1 MQMIIPAC
9 IPVADLKHYFGTL
22 ALVAA
27 LCAMLKYVCNK
38 MYLSRKTLAIKRVFY
53 YKQMT
58 TKHPRLI
65 NMTSQQTPVDF
76 AAPQHTTS
84 TLLIIDVVES
94 VRLMEANEEDAV
106 RRWRNLVQLVVR
118 DVLPQYSGRLLKSLG
133 DGLMLEF
140 AAPRPAVH
148 AALHIQQL
156 CHAAHHGV
164 PPQQRVQLRAGIH
177 TCNYVTDAHDIYG
190 ADVNLAVR
198 LTTLAGPGEIIVS
211 APVRDQLTPALDG
224 DIEDLGDCYMK
235 HLVSP
240 VRAYR
245 VGSAG
250 ATPIIEPGSSRPLDL
265 RPTIAVIPFAARGTE
280 PGHALIGEAVADELI
295 AALSKTAELH
305 VISRLSTTAFADRP
319 GRANSEG
326 GSIVGAGN
334 ASALADIRQH
344 LGATY
349 VLSGRCTVIGSNM
362 NLFVE
367 LAEADGGRIVWAD
380 NLKGTVAGL
389 FNPDD
394 DMLSR
399 IVAAVSSAVMK
410 HELGRAQNHALP
422 TLEGYTLLLGAV
434 AMMHHNSPT
443 DFDMA
448 RQMLEHLITRS
459 KRHPVPHAWLAN
471 WHVLRVQQGWAQ
483 DIELEAKLALDCT
496 KQALDCEP
504 NNSLALAVDGFVH
517 TNLLRDTDTGAKRYL
532 AALEANPNDTLA
544 LLLKGTM
551 HAFRG
556 EGDEA
561 VKNTKQAIRLTPLDP
576 LKYFY
581 DSLAATAALSANK
594 YEDAILLAN
603 RSLRANRTHTST
615 IRALAIAQV
624 GLGQLQEAKSTVS
637 RLLELEP
644 SFTAAKFL
652 ARSPSSNFS
661 TGAVWSQ
668 ALISAGLPT

>member
-1 MQMIIPAC
+1 M
-9 IPVADLKHYFGTL
+9 
-22 ALVAA
+22 
-27 LCAMLKYVCNK
+27 CAVLKYVCNK
-38 MYLSRKTLAIKRVFY
+38 MYLNRKTLAKRHVFY

-58 TKHPRLI
+58 TKPPRLI

-76 AAPQHTTS
+76 AAPQHTTA

-94 VRLMEANEEDAV
+94 VRLMEANEQDAV
-106 RRWRNLVQLVVR
+106 RRWQNLVQMVVR
-118 DVLPQYSGRLLKSLG
+118 EVLPQYKGRLLKSLG

-140 AAPRPAVH
+140 ATPRPAVH

-164 PPQQRVQLRAGIH
+164 PPQQRVHLRAGIH
-177 TCNYVTDAHDIYG
+177 TAQYVTDVHDIYG

-250 ATPIIEPGSSRPLDL
+250 AAPIIEPGSSRPLDL
-265 RPTIAVIPFAARGTE
+265 RPTIAVIPFAARGAE

-319 GRANSEG
+319 GRAGGEG
-326 GSIVGAGN
+326 ASALGLGKL
-334 ASALADIRQH
+334 SALADIRQH

-362 NLFVE
+362 SLFVE

-380 NLKGTVAGL
+380 NLKGAVAGL
-389 FNPDD
+389 FNPND

-422 TLEGYTLLLGAV
+422 TLEGYTLLLGAI
-434 AMMHHNSPT
+434 AMMHRTDYH
-443 DFDMA
+443 DFDKA
-448 RQMLEHLITRS
+448 RLMLEHLISRS
-459 KRHPVPHAWLAN
+459 QRHPVPHAWLAK
-471 WHVLRVQQGWAQ
+471 WHVLRVQQGWTT
-483 DIELEAKLALDCT
+483 DIELTSKLALDCS

-504 NNSLALAVDGFVH
+504 NNSLALTVDGFIH
-517 TNLLRDTDTGAKRYL
+517 TNLRRDTETGAKRYA
-532 AALEANPNDTLA
+532 AALDSNPNDTLA

-556 EGDEA
+556 EGLDA
-561 VKNTKQAIRLTPLDP
+561 VENTKHAIKLSPLDP

-581 DSLAATAALSANK
+581 DSLAATAALSANQ
-594 YEDAILLAN
+594 YEDALALAT

-615 IRALAIAQV
+615 IRALAIAHV
-624 GLGQLQEAKSTVS
+624 GLGQIEEAKKIVNM
-637 RLLELEP
+637 LLKLEP
-644 SFTAAKFL
+644 SFTVEKFI
-652 ARSPSSNFS
+652 ARSPSSNFE
-661 TGAVWSQ
+661 TGRIWSQ

>member
-1 MQMIIPAC
+1 MIIPARSATAK
-9 IPVADLKHYFGTL
+9 IQYFGVQKF
-22 ALVAA
+22 VAA
-27 LCAMLKYVCNK
+27 LCAVLKYVCNK
-38 MYLSRKTLAIKRVFY
+38 VYLNRKTLAKKHVFY

-76 AAPQHTTS
+76 AAPQHTTA

-106 RRWRNLVQLVVR
+106 RRWRNLVHLVVR
-118 DVLPQYSGRLLKSLG
+118 DVLPQYGGRLLKSLG

-140 AAPRPAVH
+140 ATSRPAVH

-164 PPQQRVQLRAGIH
+164 PPTQRVQLRAGIH

-235 HLVSP
+235 HLVTP

-250 ATPIIEPGSSRPLDL
+250 AAPIIEPGSSRPLDL
-265 RPTIAVIPFAARGTE
+265 RPTIAVIPFAARGAE

-319 GRANSEG
+319 GRANSESG
-326 GSIVGAGN
+326 GIAGAGN

-349 VLSGRCTVIGSNM
+349 VLSGRCTAIGSNM
-362 NLFVE
+362 SLFVE

-380 NLKGTVAGL
+380 NLKGLVAGL
-389 FNPDD
+389 FNPQD

-422 TLEGYTLLLGAV
+422 TLEGYTLLMGAI
-434 AMMHHNSPT
+434 AMMHRTDYH
-443 DFDMA
+443 DFDKA
-448 RQMLEHLITRS
+448 RLMLEHLISRS
-459 KRHPVPHAWLAN
+459 QRHPVPHAWLAK
-471 WHVLRVQQGWAQ
+471 WHVMKVAQGWTN
-483 DIELEAKLALDCT
+483 DITGETNLALECT
-496 KQALDCEP
+496 KKALDFES
-504 NNSLALAVDGFVH
+504 NNALALTIDGLVH
-517 TNLLRDTDTGAKRYL
+517 TNLKRDIDFASVRYL
-532 AALEANPNDTLA
+532 SAIEANPNESLA
-544 LLLKGTM
+544 WLLKGTM
-551 HAFRG
+551 HAFKG
-556 EGDEA
+556 EGSLA
-561 VKNTKQAIRLTPLDP
+561 VTNTKHALRLSPLDP
-576 LKYFY
+576 FKYYY
-581 DSLAATAALSANK
+581 DSLAATAALSSGDYLN
-594 YEDAILLAN
+594 AIELAKK
-603 RSLRANRTHTST
+603 SLRANKTHTST
-615 IRALAIAQV
+615 LRALVIGYVQSDQLADGKRIASE
-624 GLGQLQEAKSTVS
+624 LKKLEPDFTVS
-637 RLLELEP
+637 
-644 SFTAAKFL
+644 KFL
-652 ARSPSSNFS
+652 ARTP
-661 TGAVWSQ
+661 
-668 ALISAGLPT
+668 SAGSALAEIAADSFRAVGID

>member
-1 MQMIIPAC
+1 M
-9 IPVADLKHYFGTL
+9 
-22 ALVAA
+22 
-27 LCAMLKYVCNK
+27 CAVLKYVCNK
-38 MYLSRKTLAIKRVFY
+38 MYLNRKTLAKRHVFY
-53 YKQMT
+53 YKEMT
-58 TKHPRLI
+58 TKPPRLT

-76 AAPQHTTS
+76 AAPHHTTA
-84 TLLIIDVVES
+84 TLLIINVVES
-94 VRLMEANEEDAV
+94 VRLMEANEQDAV
-106 RRWRNLVQLVVR
+106 RRWQNLVQMVVR
-118 DVLPQYSGRLLKSLG
+118 EVLPQYKGRLLKSLG

-140 AAPRPAVH
+140 ATPRPAVH

-164 PPQQRVQLRAGIH
+164 PPRQRVHLRAGIH
-177 TCNYVTDAHDIYG
+177 TAQYVTDVHDIYG

-250 ATPIIEPGSSRPLDL
+250 AAPIIEPGSSRPLDL
-265 RPTIAVIPFAARGTE
+265 RPTIAVIPFAARGIE

-319 GRANSEG
+319 GRANGEG
-326 GSIVGAGN
+326 ASALGLGKL
-334 ASALADIRQH
+334 SALADIRQH

-362 NLFVE
+362 SLFVE

-380 NLKGTVAGL
+380 NLKGAVAGL
-389 FNPDD
+389 FNPND

-434 AMMHHNSPT
+434 AMMHQSSPH
-443 DFDMA
+443 DFDRP
-448 RQMLEHLITRS
+448 RQMLEHLTERS
-459 KRHPVPHAWLAN
+459 KRHSVPYAWLAN
-471 WHVLRVQQGWAQ
+471 WYVLKVNRGWSDTV
-483 DIELEAKLALDCT
+483 DIDTSKALEFTSKALEI
-496 KQALDCEP
+496 EP
-504 NNSLALAVDGFVH
+504 SNSLALTIDGFAH
-517 TNLLRDTDTGAKRYL
+517 TNLKKDTALGQRRYET
-532 AALEANPNDTLA
+532 ALEANPNESLA
-544 LLLKGTM
+544 WLLKGTM

-556 EGDEA
+556 EGQDA
-561 VKNTKQAIRLTPLDP
+561 VDGTSRALKLSPLDP
-576 LKYFY
+576 LRYFY
-581 DSLAATAALSANK
+581 DSLAATAALANK
-594 YEDAILLAN
+594 DYELALTLAK
-603 RSLRANRTHTST
+603 RSLRSNRMHTST
-615 IRALAIAQV
+615 WRALTVAHV
-624 GLGQLQEAKSTVS
+624 GLGQIDDAIEAGK
-637 RLLELEP
+637 RLLDLDP
-644 SFTAAKFL
+644 NFSVTKFL
-652 ARSPSSNFS
+652 SQSPSANYLIGSE
-661 TGAVWSQ
+661 WSK
-668 ALISAGLPT
+668 ALSLARLPD

>member
-1 MQMIIPAC
+1 
-9 IPVADLKHYFGTL
+9 
-22 ALVAA
+22 
-27 LCAMLKYVCNK
+27 
-38 MYLSRKTLAIKRVFY
+38 
-53 YKQMT
+53 MT
-58 TKHPRLI
+58 TKPQRLT
-65 NMTSQQTPVDF
+65 NMTPQQTTVDF
-76 AAPQHTTS
+76 AALQHTTS

-94 VRLMEANEEDAV
+94 VRLMEADEQDAV
-106 RRWRNLVQLVVR
+106 LRWRKLVQLVVQ

-140 AAPRPAVH
+140 ATPRPAVH

-177 TCNYVTDAHDIYG
+177 TCHYVTDAHDIYG

-211 APVRDQLTPALDG
+211 APVRDQLTPELDG

-250 ATPIIEPGSSRPLDL
+250 AAPIIEPGSSRPLDL
-265 RPTIAVIPFAARGTE
+265 RPTIAVIPFAARGAE

-319 GRANSEG
+319 GRANGDGDG
-326 GSIVGAGN
+326 GIVGTGKL
-334 ASALADIRQH
+334 STLADIRQH

-362 NLFVE
+362 SLFVE

-389 FNPDD
+389 FNPND

-434 AMMHHNSPT
+434 AMMHHSSPH
-443 DFDMA
+443 DFD
-448 RQMLEHLITRS
+448 RPRELLEHLISRS
-459 KRHPVPHAWLAN
+459 GRHPVPHTWLAN
-471 WHVLRVQQGWAQ
+471 WYVLKVHRGWSQDINSDTLKAQ
-483 DIELEAKLALDCT
+483 DCIKRALD
-496 KQALDCEP
+496 LES
-504 NNSLALAVDGFVH
+504 NSSLALTIDGFVH
-517 TNLLRDTDTGAKRYL
+517 TNLLGDLGLGKIRYE
-532 AALEANPNDTLA
+532 AALEQNPNESLA
-544 LLLKGTM
+544 WLFKGM
-551 HAFRG
+551 AHAFRG
-556 EGDEA
+556 EAEGES
-561 VKNTKQAIRLTPLDP
+561 AIADTEHALQLSPLDP
-576 LKYFY
+576 MKYYY
-581 DSLAATAALSANK
+581 DSLAASASITAGN
-594 YEDAILLAN
+594 YPRAIELAKRSLKAN
-603 RSLRANRTHTST
+603 RMHTST
-615 IRALAIAQV
+615 YRALAIAQSLA
-624 GLGQLQEAKSTVS
+624 GEIDNARSTVLQ
-637 RLLELEP
+637 LL
-644 SFTAAKFL
+644 SIDKTFTVSKFL
-652 ARSPSSNFS
+652 DRYPGRNYNEAFAQKLAKAMSD
-661 TGAVWSQ
+661 
-668 ALISAGLPT
+668 AGVPV

>member
-1 MQMIIPAC
+1 M
-9 IPVADLKHYFGTL
+9 
-22 ALVAA
+22 
-27 LCAMLKYVCNK
+27 CAVLKYVCNK
-38 MYLSRKTLAIKRVFY
+38 VYVKCKTLAKRRVFY

-58 TKHPRLI
+58 TKPPRLT
-65 NMTSQQTPVDF
+65 NMTPQQTPVDF
-76 AAPQHTTS
+76 AASQHTTA

-94 VRLMEANEEDAV
+94 VRLMEANEQDAV
-106 RRWRNLVQLVVR
+106 RRWQNLVQMVVR
-118 DVLPQYSGRLLKSLG
+118 EVLPQYKGRLLKSLG

-140 AAPRPAVH
+140 ATPRPAVH

-164 PPQQRVQLRAGIH
+164 PPQQRVHLRAGIH
-177 TCNYVTDAHDIYG
+177 TAQYVTDAHDIYG

-250 ATPIIEPGSSRPLDL
+250 AAPIIEPGSSRPLDL
-265 RPTIAVIPFAARGTE
+265 RPTIAVIPFAARGAE

-319 GRANSEG
+319 GRAGGEG
-326 GSIVGAGN
+326 GSTLGLGKL
-334 ASALADIRQH
+334 SALADIRQH

-362 NLFVE
+362 SLFVE

-380 NLKGTVAGL
+380 NLKGAVAGL
-389 FNPDD
+389 FNPND

-422 TLEGYTLLLGAV
+422 TLEGYTLLLGAI
-434 AMMHHNSPT
+434 AMMHRTDYH
-443 DFDMA
+443 DFDKA
-448 RQMLEHLITRS
+448 RLMLEHLISRS
-459 KRHPVPHAWLAN
+459 QRHPVPHAWLAK
-471 WHVLRVQQGWAQ
+471 WYVLRVSQGWSA
-483 DIELEAKLALDCT
+483 DAKLDST
-496 KQALDCEP
+496 QALSFSNKALELDP
-504 NNSLALAVDGFVH
+504 NSSLALSIDSHVH
-517 TNLLRDTDTGAKRYL
+517 SNLFRDMDKAQQQCNL
-532 AALEANPNDTLA
+532 ALEINPNESLA
-544 LLLKGTM
+544 RLFLGNAYGFQGKAELAQQETQ
-551 HAFRG
+551 H
-556 EGDEA
+556 
-561 VKNTKQAIRLTPLDP
+561 AIRLSPLDP
-576 LKYFY
+576 LKYLY
-581 DSLAATAALSANK
+581 DVIAAGAAVLGESYPKAIELALRSLK
-594 YEDAILLAN
+594 AN
-603 RSLRANRTHTST
+603 RQHASTHRVLVLAYSLSGQGEMAKERAEN
-615 IRALAIAQV
+615 
-624 GLGQLQEAKSTVS
+624 
-637 RLLELEP
+637 LLKLDP
-644 SFTAAKFL
+644 SFTVRKFL
-652 ARSPSSNFS
+652 QQTPVADFPIAKKL
-661 TGAVWSQ
+661 GD
-668 ALISAGLPT
+668 ALLDSGIPN

>member
-1 MQMIIPAC
+1 
-9 IPVADLKHYFGTL
+9 
-22 ALVAA
+22 
-27 LCAMLKYVCNK
+27 
-38 MYLSRKTLAIKRVFY
+38 
-53 YKQMT
+53 
-58 TKHPRLI
+58 
-65 NMTSQQTPVDF
+65 MTSQWTTVDT
-76 AAPQHTTS
+76 AAPAQPTTS

-94 VRLMEANEEDAV
+94 VRLMEANEQDAV
-106 RRWRNLVQLVVR
+106 RQWQRLVQLVVH
-118 DVLPQYSGRLLKSLG
+118 DVLPQHAGRMVKSLG

-140 AAPRPAVH
+140 ATPRPAVH

-156 CHAAHHGV
+156 CHAANHGV
-164 PPQQRVQLRAGIH
+164 PHARRMHLRAGVH
-177 TCNYVTDAHDIYG
+177 TGQYVKDQHDIYG

-235 HLVSP
+235 HLANP

-245 VGSAG
+245 VGDAG
-250 ATPIIEPGSSRPLDL
+250 AAPIIEPGSNRPLDL
-265 RPTIAVIPFAARGTE
+265 RPTVAVIPFAARGAE

-305 VISRLSTTAFADRP
+305 VISRLSTTVFRDR
-319 GRANSEG
+319 A
-326 GSIVGAGN
+326 
-334 ASALADIRQH
+334 ASPDGALADIRQH

-349 VLSGRCTVIGSNM
+349 VLSGRCTVIGSHM

-380 NLKGTVAGL
+380 NLKGSVAGL

-434 AMMHHNSPT
+434 AMMHRTDYH
-443 DFDMA
+443 DFDKA
-448 RQMLEHLITRS
+448 RQMLEHLIERS

-471 WHVLRVQQGWAQ
+471 WHVMRVQQGWSQ
-483 DIELEAKLALDCT
+483 DIESEAKLALECT
-496 KQALDCEP
+496 KQALDAEP
-504 NNSLALAVDGFVH
+504 HNSLALAVDGFVH
-517 TNLLRDTDTGAKRYL
+517 TNLRRDTEAGAQRY
-532 AALEANPNDTLA
+532 AQALEANPNDTLA

-556 EGDEA
+556 EGEEA
-561 VKNTKQAIRLTPLDP
+561 VKNTKQAIKLSPLDP
-576 LKYFY
+576 IRYFY
-581 DSLAATAALSANK
+581 DSLAATAALSANQ
-594 YEDAILLAN
+594 YQDALVLAT
-603 RSLRANRTHTST
+603 RSFRANRTHTST
-615 IRALAIAQV
+615 IRALAIAHV
-624 GLGQLQEAKSTVS
+624 GLGQMPEARNAVNMLLQ
-637 RLLELEP
+637 LEP
-644 SFTAAKFL
+644 SFTATKFI
-652 ARSPSSNFS
+652 ARSPSANFI
-661 TGAVWSQ
+661 TGTVWSQ
-668 ALISAGLPT
+668 ALVSAGLPI

>member
-1 MQMIIPAC
+1 M
-9 IPVADLKHYFGTL
+9 
-22 ALVAA
+22 
-27 LCAMLKYVCNK
+27 CAVLKYVCNK
-38 MYLSRKTLAIKRVFY
+38 MYLNRKTLAKRHVFY

-58 TKHPRLI
+58 TKPPRLI

-76 AAPQHTTS
+76 AAPQHTTA

-94 VRLMEANEEDAV
+94 VRLMEANEQDAV
-106 RRWRNLVQLVVR
+106 RRWQNLVQMVVR
-118 DVLPQYSGRLLKSLG
+118 EVLPQYKGRLLKSLG

-140 AAPRPAVH
+140 ATPRPAVH

-164 PPQQRVQLRAGIH
+164 PPQQRVHLRAGIH
-177 TCNYVTDAHDIYG
+177 TAQYVTDVHDIYG

-250 ATPIIEPGSSRPLDL
+250 AAPIIEPGSSRPLDL
-265 RPTIAVIPFAARGTE
+265 RPTIAVIPFAARGAE

-319 GRANSEG
+319 GRAGGEG
-326 GSIVGAGN
+326 ASALGLGKL
-334 ASALADIRQH
+334 SALADIRQH

-362 NLFVE
+362 SLFVE

-380 NLKGTVAGL
+380 NLKGAVAGL
-389 FNPDD
+389 FNPND

-422 TLEGYTLLLGAV
+422 TLEGYTLLLGAI
-434 AMMHHNSPT
+434 AMMHRTDYH
-443 DFDMA
+443 DFDKA
-448 RQMLEHLITRS
+448 RLMLEHLISRS
-459 KRHPVPHAWLAN
+459 QRHPVPHAWLAT
-471 WHVLRVQQGWAQ
+471 WHVLRVQQGWAN
-483 DIELEAKLALDCT
+483 DVDAETKLAMDCINR
-496 KQALDCEP
+496 ALDSEP
-504 NNSLALAVDGFVH
+504 SCSLALTIDGLVH
-517 TNLLRDTDTGAKRYL
+517 TNLKRDTEIAERQYL
-532 AALEANPNDTLA
+532 AALESNPNESLA
-544 LLLKGTM
+544 WLLKGTM
-551 HAFRG
+551 HAFKG
-556 EGDEA
+556 EGVIAFSNAEH
-561 VKNTKQAIRLTPLDP
+561 AIRLSPLDP
-576 LKYFY
+576 IKYFY
-581 DSLAATAALSANK
+581 YSLAATSAVAAGEYAR
-594 YEDAILLAN
+594 AIILAKS
-603 RSLRANRTHTST
+603 SLRLNKTHTST
-615 IRALAIAQV
+615 YRALAIAQSLN
-624 GLGQLQEAKSTVS
+624 GDIYEARLTVKD
-637 RLLELEP
+637 LLKLEP
-644 SFTAAKFL
+644 QFTVTRFL
-652 ARSPSSNFS
+652 ERSPSAKHLIGK
-661 TGAVWSQ
+661 TYAK
-668 ALISAGLPT
+668 ALEDAGLPI

>member
-1 MQMIIPAC
+1 
-9 IPVADLKHYFGTL
+9 
-22 ALVAA
+22 
-27 LCAMLKYVCNK
+27 
-38 MYLSRKTLAIKRVFY
+38 
-53 YKQMT
+53 
-58 TKHPRLI
+58 
-65 NMTSQQTPVDF
+65 MTSIWTPVDL
-76 AAPQHTTS
+76 AAPQQVSS

-94 VRLMEANEEDAV
+94 VRLMEANEQDAV
-106 RRWRNLVQLVVR
+106 RQWQRLVELVVH
-118 DVLPQYSGRLLKSLG
+118 DVLPKHAGRLVKSIG

-140 AAPRPAVH
+140 ATPRPAVH

-156 CHAAHHGV
+156 CHATNHGV
-164 PPQQRVQLRAGIH
+164 PPPKRMHLRAGVH
-177 TCNYVTDAHDIYG
+177 CGHYVSDEHDIYG

-224 DIEDLGDCYMK
+224 DIEDLGDCYLK

-250 ATPIIEPGSSRPLDL
+250 AAPIIEPGSNRPLDL
-265 RPTIAVIPFAARGTE
+265 RPTIAVIPFAARGAE

-305 VISRLSTTAFADRP
+305 VISRLSTTVFRDR
-319 GRANSEG
+319 A
-326 GSIVGAGN
+326 
-334 ASALADIRQH
+334 ASPDGALADIRQH

-349 VLSGRCTVIGSNM
+349 VLSGRCTVIGSHM
-362 NLFVE
+362 SLFVE

-380 NLKGTVAGL
+380 NLKGLVSGL

-422 TLEGYTLLLGAV
+422 TLEGYTLLLGAI
-434 AMMHHNSPT
+434 AMMHRTDYH
-443 DFDMA
+443 DFDKA
-448 RQMLEHLITRS
+448 RLMLEHLIERS
-459 KRHPVPHAWLAN
+459 KRHPVPHAWLAK
-471 WHVLRVQQGWAQ
+471 WHVLRVQQGWTT
-483 DIELEAKLALDCT
+483 DIESAAKLALDCS

-504 NNSLALAVDGFVH
+504 NNSLALTVDGFIH
-517 TNLLRDTDTGAKRYL
+517 TNLRRDTETGAQRYA
-532 AALEANPNDTLA
+532 AALQSNPNDTLA

-556 EGDEA
+556 EGSDA
-561 VKNTKQAIRLTPLDP
+561 VKNTKHAIKLSPLDP

-581 DSLAATAALSANK
+581 DSLAATAALSANQ
-594 YEDAILLAN
+594 YEDALALAS
-603 RSLRANRTHTST
+603 RSFRANRTHTST
-615 IRALAIAQV
+615 IRALAVAHV
-624 GLGQLQEAKSTVS
+624 GLGQMKEAENAVAMLLQ
-637 RLLELEP
+637 LEP
-644 SFTAAKFL
+644 TFTATKFL
-652 ARSPSSNFS
+652 ARSPSSDFEIGKRWANS
-661 TGAVWSQ
+661 
-668 ALISAGLPT
+668 LISAGLPS

>member
-1 MQMIIPAC
+1 M
-9 IPVADLKHYFGTL
+9 
-22 ALVAA
+22 
-27 LCAMLKYVCNK
+27 CAVLKYVCNK
-38 MYLSRKTLAIKRVFY
+38 MYLNRKTLAKRHVFY

-58 TKHPRLI
+58 TKPPRLT

-76 AAPQHTTS
+76 AAPHHTTA

-94 VRLMEANEEDAV
+94 VRLMEANEQDAV
-106 RRWRNLVQLVVR
+106 RRWQNLVQMVVR
-118 DVLPQYSGRLLKSLG
+118 EVLPQYKGRLLKSLG

-140 AAPRPAVH
+140 ATPRPAVH

-164 PPQQRVQLRAGIH
+164 PPQQRVHLRAGIH
-177 TCNYVTDAHDIYG
+177 TAQYVTDVHDIYG

-250 ATPIIEPGSSRPLDL
+250 AAPIIEPGSSRPLDL
-265 RPTIAVIPFAARGTE
+265 RPTIAIIPFAARGIE

-319 GRANSEG
+319 GRANGEG
-326 GSIVGAGN
+326 ASALGLGKL
-334 ASALADIRQH
+334 SALADIRQH

-362 NLFVE
+362 SLFVE

-380 NLKGTVAGL
+380 NLKGAVAGL
-389 FNPDD
+389 FNPND

-434 AMMHHNSPT
+434 AMMHQSSPH
-443 DFDMA
+443 DFDRP
-448 RQMLEHLITRS
+448 RQMLEHLIERS
-459 KRHPVPHAWLAN
+459 KRHSVPYAWLAN
-471 WHVLRVQQGWAQ
+471 WYVLKVNRGWS
-483 DIELEAKLALDCT
+483 DTIELDTSKALELT
-496 KQALDCEP
+496 STALEIEP
-504 NNSLALAVDGFVH
+504 SNSLALTIDGFAH
-517 TNLLRDTDTGAKRYL
+517 TNLKKDTTLGQRRYET
-532 AALEANPNDTLA
+532 AIEANPNEALA
-544 LLLKGTM
+544 WLLKGTM

-556 EGDEA
+556 EGQDA
-561 VKNTKQAIRLTPLDP
+561 VDSTSRALKLSPLDP
-576 LKYFY
+576 LRYFY
-581 DSLAATAALSANK
+581 DSLAATAALANK
-594 YEDAILLAN
+594 DYELALSLAK
-603 RSLRANRTHTST
+603 RSLRSNRMHTST
-615 IRALAIAQV
+615 WRALAIANI
-624 GLGQLQEAKSTVS
+624 GLDQIDAARHAVSELLSLEPDLTVS
-637 RLLELEP
+637 R
-644 SFTAAKFL
+644 FV
-652 ARSPSSNFS
+652 ARSPSAHYW
-661 TGAVWSQ
+661 TGNEWAK
-668 ALISAGLPT
+668 ALTLAGLPE

>member
-1 MQMIIPAC
+1 M
-9 IPVADLKHYFGTL
+9 
-22 ALVAA
+22 
-27 LCAMLKYVCNK
+27 CAVLKYVCNK
-38 MYLSRKTLAIKRVFY
+38 MYLNRKTLAKRHVFY
-53 YKQMT
+53 YKEMT
-58 TKHPRLI
+58 TKPPRLT

-76 AAPQHTTS
+76 AAPQHTTA

-94 VRLMEANEEDAV
+94 VRLMEANEQDAV
-106 RRWRNLVQLVVR
+106 RRWQNLVHMVVR

-140 AAPRPAVH
+140 ATPRPAVH

-164 PPQQRVQLRAGIH
+164 PPQQRVHLRAGIH
-177 TCNYVTDAHDIYG
+177 TAQYVTDVHDIYG

-250 ATPIIEPGSSRPLDL
+250 AAPIIEPGSSRPLDL
-265 RPTIAVIPFAARGTE
+265 RPTIAVIPFAARGIE

-319 GRANSEG
+319 GRPGRAGSAGGEG
-326 GSIVGAGN
+326 ASVLGLGRV
-334 ASALADIRQH
+334 SALADIRQH

-362 NLFVE
+362 SLFVE

-380 NLKGTVAGL
+380 NLKGAVAGL
-389 FNPDD
+389 FNPND

-434 AMMHHNSPT
+434 AMMHHNSPH
-443 DFDMA
+443 DFD
-448 RQMLEHLITRS
+448 RPRELLEHLISRS
-459 KRHPVPHAWLAN
+459 GRHPVPHTWLAN
-471 WHVLRVQQGWAQ
+471 WYVLKVHRGWSQDINSDTLKAQ
-483 DIELEAKLALDCT
+483 DCIKRALDLEST
-496 KQALDCEP
+496 
-504 NNSLALAVDGFVH
+504 NSLALTIDGFVH
-517 TNLLRDTDTGAKRYL
+517 TNLLGDLTLGQDRY
-532 AALEANPNDTLA
+532 AAAIEQNPNESLA
-544 LLLKGTM
+544 WLFKGM
-551 HAFRG
+551 GHAFRG
-556 EGDEA
+556 ESEGGAAMIDTDRA
-561 VKNTKQAIRLTPLDP
+561 LQLSPLDP
-576 LKYFY
+576 MKYYY
-581 DSLAATAALSANK
+581 DSLAASASIAAGN
-594 YEDAILLAN
+594 YQRAIDLAKRSLKAN
-603 RSLRANRTHTST
+603 RMHTST
-615 IRALAIAQV
+615 YRALALAQSLA
-624 GLGQLQEAKSTVS
+624 GEIENAKSTVVQ
-637 RLLELEP
+637 LLQADAG
-644 SFTAAKFL
+644 FTVSKFL
-652 ARSPSSNFS
+652 DRYPGRVYDPLYAQKLAAAFI
-661 TGAVWSQ
+661 Q
-668 ALISAGLPT
+668 AGVPA

>member
-1 MQMIIPAC
+1 
-9 IPVADLKHYFGTL
+9 
-22 ALVAA
+22 
-27 LCAMLKYVCNK
+27 
-38 MYLSRKTLAIKRVFY
+38 
-53 YKQMT
+53 
-58 TKHPRLI
+58 
-65 NMTSQQTPVDF
+65 MTSIWTPVDL
-76 AAPQHTTS
+76 AAPQQASS

-94 VRLMEANEEDAV
+94 VRLMEANEQDAV
-106 RRWRNLVQLVVR
+106 RQWQRLVELVVH
-118 DVLPQYSGRLLKSLG
+118 DVLPQHAGRMVKSIG

-140 AAPRPAVH
+140 ATPRPAVH

-156 CHAAHHGV
+156 CHATNHGV
-164 PPQQRVQLRAGIH
+164 PPAKRMHLRAGVH
-177 TCNYVTDAHDIYG
+177 CGHYVSDEHDIYG

-224 DIEDLGDCYMK
+224 DIEDLGDCYLK

-250 ATPIIEPGSSRPLDL
+250 AAPIIEPGSNRPLDL
-265 RPTIAVIPFAARGTE
+265 RPTIAVIPFAARGAE

-305 VISRLSTTAFADRP
+305 VISRLSTTVFA
-319 GRANSEG
+319 GRA
-326 GSIVGAGN
+326 
-334 ASALADIRQH
+334 ASPDGALADIRQH

-349 VLSGRCTVIGSNM
+349 VLSGRCTVIGSHM
-362 NLFVE
+362 SLFVE

-380 NLKGTVAGL
+380 NLKGLVSGL

-422 TLEGYTLLLGAV
+422 TLEGYTLLLGAI
-434 AMMHHNSPT
+434 AMMHRTDYH
-443 DFDMA
+443 DFDKA
-448 RQMLEHLITRS
+448 RLMLEHLIERS
-459 KRHPVPHAWLAN
+459 KRHPVPHAWLAK
-471 WHVLRVQQGWAQ
+471 WHVLRVQQGWTT
-483 DIELEAKLALDCT
+483 DIESAAKLALDCS

-504 NNSLALAVDGFVH
+504 NNSLALTVDGFIH
-517 TNLLRDTDTGAKRYL
+517 TNLRRDTETGAQRYA
-532 AALEANPNDTLA
+532 AALESNPNDTLA

-556 EGDEA
+556 EGSDA
-561 VKNTKQAIRLTPLDP
+561 VKNTKHAIKLSPLDP

-581 DSLAATAALSANK
+581 DSLAATAALSANQ
-594 YEDAILLAN
+594 YEDALALAS
-603 RSLRANRTHTST
+603 RSFRANRTHTST
-615 IRALAIAQV
+615 IRALAVAHV
-624 GLGQLQEAKSTVS
+624 GLGQMKEAKSAVAM
-637 RLLELEP
+637 LLQLEP
-644 SFTAAKFL
+644 TFTATKFL
-652 ARSPSSNFS
+652 ARSPSSDFEIGRRWANS
-661 TGAVWSQ
+661 
-668 ALISAGLPT
+668 LISAGLPS

>member
-1 MQMIIPAC
+1 M
-9 IPVADLKHYFGTL
+9 
-22 ALVAA
+22 
-27 LCAMLKYVCNK
+27 
-38 MYLSRKTLAIKRVFY
+38 KTKP
-53 YKQMT
+53 
-58 TKHPRLI
+58 PRLTT
-65 NMTSQQTPVDF
+65 MTLQQTPVDF

-94 VRLMEANEEDAV
+94 VRLMEANEQDAV
-106 RRWRNLVQLVVR
+106 RKWQNLVAMVVR
-118 DVLPQYSGRLLKSLG
+118 DVLPQHQGRMVKSIG
-133 DGLMLEF
+133 DGLMLAF
-140 AAPRPAVH
+140 DTPRPAVH

-156 CHAAHHGV
+156 CMAGHHGV
-164 PPQQRVQLRAGIH
+164 APQQRLHLRAGIH
-177 TCNYVTDAHDIYG
+177 TAQYVTDEHDIYG

-198 LTTLAGPGEIIVS
+198 LTTLAGPDEIIVS
-211 APVRDQLTPALDG
+211 APVRDQLTPVLDG

-250 ATPIIEPGSSRPLDL
+250 AAPIIEPGSSRPLDL
-265 RPTIAVIPFAARGTE
+265 RPTIAVIPFAARGAE

-305 VISRLSTTAFADRP
+305 VISRLSTTAFA
-319 GRANSEG
+319 GRAGSEG
-326 GSIVGAGN
+326 TGGGG

-362 NLFVE
+362 SLFVE

-380 NLKGTVAGL
+380 NLKGSVAGL
-389 FNPDD
+389 FNPND

-434 AMMHHNSPT
+434 AMMHHNSLT
-443 DFDMA
+443 DFDKA
-448 RQMLEHLITRS
+448 KQMLEHLIARS

-471 WHVLRVQQGWAQ
+471 WHVLKVQQGWTSNVEDETQ
-483 DIELEAKLALDCT
+483 LALDST
-496 KQALDCEP
+496 KRALDCEP
-504 NNSLALAVDGFVH
+504 NNSLALTIDGFVH
-517 TNLLRDTDTGAKRYL
+517 TSLKKDTLTGSNRY
-532 AALEANPNDTLA
+532 AAAIEANPNESLA
-544 LLLKGTM
+544 WLLKGTM

-556 EGDEA
+556 EGENAIND
-561 VKNTKQAIRLTPLDP
+561 TQHAIRLSPLDP

-581 DSLAATAALSANK
+581 DSLAATAALSAK
-594 YEDAILLAN
+594 DYESTIKLAL
-603 RSLRANRTHTST
+603 RSLRANRMHTST
-615 IRALAIAQV
+615 YRALTIAYV
-624 GLGQLQEAKSTVS
+624 GLGNIELARETVLKL
-637 RLLELEP
+637 RTLEP
-644 SFTAAKFL
+644 QLTVTEYLSKHPSGTFT
-652 ARSPSSNFS
+652 
-661 TGAVWSQ
+661 TGQEWSR
-668 ALISAGLPT
+668 ALLKAGLPE